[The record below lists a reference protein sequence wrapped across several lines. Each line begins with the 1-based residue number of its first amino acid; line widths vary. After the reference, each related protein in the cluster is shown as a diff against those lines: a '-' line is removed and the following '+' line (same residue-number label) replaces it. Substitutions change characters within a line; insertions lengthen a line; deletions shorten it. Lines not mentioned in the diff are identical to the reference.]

1 MSSLKHFTLENEL
14 NENKDNIIGKFTEY
28 VKNKIPNNDI
38 SLKNISNY
46 IKVTIEIVEKSKF
59 ENSNKM
65 KFALLILCKL
75 IDDIPELP
83 EYDDKNILKKM
94 ITEKTLENLI
104 EVILLASKNK
114 LKLNKNK
121 KSSFICL

>member
-75 IDDIPELP
+75 SNDLKQIFLLMIKSLIPLFLFEIMHSV
-83 EYDDKNILKKM
+83 EFKSFSLKK
-94 ITEKTLENLI
+94 
-104 EVILLASKNK
+104 
-114 LKLNKNK
+114 
-121 KSSFICL
+121 